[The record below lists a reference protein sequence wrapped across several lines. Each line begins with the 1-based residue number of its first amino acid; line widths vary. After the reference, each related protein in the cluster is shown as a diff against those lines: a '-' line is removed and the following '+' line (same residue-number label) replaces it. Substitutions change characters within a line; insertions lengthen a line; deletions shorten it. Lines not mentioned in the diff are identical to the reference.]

1 MKNIVLILALSLLVS
16 CQPSKREFIR
26 NEGFIFGTTYHL
38 IYDHSEDLHEEI
50 KIKFNEFD
58 LSLSTYNKQSIISK
72 VNRNEPVEV
81 DHFFKTVFQKADE
94 VTRATEG
101 AFDMTIGPLANAW
114 GFGFS
119 NMASITQVLIDSLR
133 LNMGMDKIKLEGNR
147 VVKANA
153 DIVLN
158 VNALAKGYGVDVI
171 ACLLEQNGVTNYMV
185 EIGGELRVKGHNQKQ
200 TNWRVGIDKP
210 VDDPEVMSRDLQ
222 EVISITN
229 TALAT
234 SGNYRNFY
242 YKDGKKYAHTISPY
256 TGYPVQHQLLSASVI
271 APDCMTADAYAT
283 AFMVLG
289 LEKSLE
295 IVKQHPELEAY
306 FISSDEQESYRITMS
321 ENFHKFINKKSKGGY

>member
-1 MKNIVLILALSLLVS
+1 MKNILLILILSLLVS

-38 IYDHSEDLHEEI
+38 IYDHSEDLHEDI

-81 DHFFKTVFQKADE
+81 DHFFKTVFQKAAE
-94 VTRATEG
+94 VTQATEG

-119 NMASITQVLIDSLR
+119 NKDSITSELVDSL
-133 LNMGMDKIKLEGNR
+133 LINMGMDKLKLEGNR
-147 VVKANA
+147 VVKTNP

-171 ACLLEQNGVTNYMV
+171 ARLLEQHGITNYMV
-185 EIGGELRVKGHNQKQ
+185 EIGGELRVKGYNQKHSH
-200 TNWRVGIDKP
+200 WRVGIDKP

-242 YKDGKKYAHTISPY
+242 FKEGKKYAHTISPY

-295 IVKQHPELEAY
+295 IMKQHPELEAY
-306 FISSDEQESYRITMS
+306 FISSDEQETYRITMTD
-321 ENFHKFINKKSKGGY
+321 NFHKFIDEK

>member
-1 MKNIVLILALSLLVS
+1 MKNILLILTFALLVS
-16 CQPSKREFIR
+16 CQPSNREFIR

-38 IYDHSEDLHEEI
+38 IYDHSEDLHEDI

-58 LSLSTYNKQSIISK
+58 LSLSTYNKQSVISK

-94 VTRATEG
+94 VTQATNG

-119 NMASITQVLIDSLR
+119 NKDSITQELIDSLR

-147 VVKANA
+147 VVKTNP

-171 ACLLEQNGVTNYMV
+171 ARLLEQHGITNYMV
-185 EIGGELRVKGHNQKQ
+185 EIGGELRVKGYNQKHSH
-200 TNWRVGIDKP
+200 WRVGIDKP
-210 VDDPEVMSRDLQ
+210 MDDPKVMSRDLQ

-306 FISSDEQESYRITMS
+306 FISSDEEETYRITMTD
-321 ENFHKFINKKSKGGY
+321 NFHKFIHKKRKGDH

>member
-1 MKNIVLILALSLLVS
+1 MKNILLILTFALLVS
-16 CQPSKREFIR
+16 CQPSNREFIR

-38 IYDHSEDLHEEI
+38 IYDHSEDLHEDI

-94 VTRATEG
+94 VTQATNG

-119 NMASITQVLIDSLR
+119 NKDSITQELIDSLR

-147 VVKANA
+147 VVKTNP

-171 ACLLEQNGVTNYMV
+171 ARLLEQHGITNYMV
-185 EIGGELRVKGHNQKQ
+185 EIGGELRVKGYNQKHSH
-200 TNWRVGIDKP
+200 WRVGIDKP
-210 VDDPEVMSRDLQ
+210 MDDPKVMSRDLQ

-295 IVKQHPELEAY
+295 IIKQHPELEAY
-306 FISSDEQESYRITMS
+306 FISSDGQETYRITMTD
-321 ENFHKFINKKSKGGY
+321 NFHKFIDRNSQVEY

>member
-1 MKNIVLILALSLLVS
+1 MKNSVLILVLAVLAS
-16 CQPSKREFIR
+16 CQPSNKEFIR

-38 IYDHSEDLHEEI
+38 IYDHPNDLHEEI
-50 KIKFNEFD
+50 RVAFNEFD

-72 VNRNEPVEV
+72 VNRDEPVEV
-81 DHFFKTVFQKADE
+81 DAYFKTVFHKAVE
-94 VTRATEG
+94 VTKATEG

-119 NMASITQVLIDSLR
+119 NKDSITQELVDSL
-133 LNMGMDKIKLEGNR
+133 LLHMGMDKIKLEGNR
-147 VVKANA
+147 VVKANPA
-153 DIVLN
+153 IVLN

-171 ACLLEQNGVTNYMV
+171 ANLLEAQGITNYMV
-185 EIGGELRVKGHNQKQ
+185 EIGGELRVKGHNQKKQ
-200 TNWRVGIDKP
+200 NWRVGIDMP
-210 VDDPEVMSRDLQ
+210 VDDPQVITRDLQ

-242 YKDGKKYAHTISPY
+242 YKEGKKYAHTISPY

-306 FISSDEQESYRITMS
+306 FISSDEEETYRITMTD
-321 ENFHKFINKKSKGGY
+321 KFQQFIADKSKGHH

>member
-1 MKNIVLILALSLLVS
+1 MRNILVVLCLAVLVS
-16 CQPSKREFIR
+16 CQSPNKEYIR

-38 IYDHSEDLHEEI
+38 IYDYNKDLHDEI
-50 KIKFNEFD
+50 RLKFNAFD
-58 LSLSTYNKQSIISK
+58 LSLSTYNEKSIISQ

-81 DHFFKTVFQKADE
+81 DDYFKAAFNKAIE

-119 NMASITQVLIDSLR
+119 KKDSITQALIDSLL
-133 LNMGMDKIKLEGNR
+133 LNMGMDKISLEGNR
-147 VVKANA
+147 VIKTNPN
-153 DIVLN
+153 IILN
-158 VNALAKGYGVDVI
+158 VNAIAKGYAVDVI
-171 ACLLEQNGVTNYMV
+171 AHLMEEHGITNYMV
-185 EIGGELRVKGHNQKQ
+185 EIGGELRVKGVNQKKV
-200 TNWRVGIDKP
+200 NWRVGIDKP
-210 VDDPEVMSRDLQ
+210 VDDPEVLNRDLQ
-222 EVISITN
+222 EVVSITD
-229 TALAT
+229 AAMAT

-289 LEKSLE
+289 LEKSME
-295 IVKQHPELEAY
+295 IVNKHPELEAY
-306 FISSDEQESYRITMS
+306 FISSAGEDEYEITMTDQFRKLIK
-321 ENFHKFINKKSKGGY
+321 NINKGDQ